1 MSDSQPI
8 PGQYAWTGEI
18 SANTASPMLSESE
31 QDTPELSSGLEQFFS
46 EGRNYA
52 SFRRCS
58 KEAQEIAK
66 YQQVRATAI
75 AVERQKD
82 HAHRQAVS
90 QELQKAM
97 AQIQNLQQAVQIQDQ
112 QFQELQALHAQELKV
127 LEEHHAEAE
136 NNNAKT
142 EEEMVAQILQFED
155 NIEAFR
161 EVKETLI
168 KEKECLQTDIELTEV
183 VAQPRQQYQCTEGAA
198 PARKRE
204 G

>member
-18 SANTASPMLSESE
+18 SANAASPMLSESE

-52 SFRRCS
+52 SFRQHS
-58 KEAQEIAK
+58 KEAELEQDTQK
-66 YQQVRATAI
+66 LI
-75 AVERQKD
+75 AVAGPSCARLE
-82 HAHRQAVS
+82 
-90 QELQKAM
+90 E
-97 AQIQNLQQAVQIQDQ
+97 
-112 QFQELQALHAQELKV
+112 ALG
-127 LEEHHAEAE
+127 EHHAEAE

-161 EVKETLI
+161 EAKETLI

-198 PARKRE
+198 PAKCNIE
-204 G
+204 GLHQVNKALEKEKVELQTQFEKEKSSVS